1 MTKYRFP
8 PKIDIN
14 KITLSTKYQ
23 QIKNNGDDKI
33 LLSTKYRQKK
43 NIGKNPWL
51 TPNISIGHMTQFE

>member
-1 MTKYRFP
+1 
-8 PKIDIN
+8 
-14 KITLSTKYQ
+14 
-23 QIKNNGDDKI
+23 